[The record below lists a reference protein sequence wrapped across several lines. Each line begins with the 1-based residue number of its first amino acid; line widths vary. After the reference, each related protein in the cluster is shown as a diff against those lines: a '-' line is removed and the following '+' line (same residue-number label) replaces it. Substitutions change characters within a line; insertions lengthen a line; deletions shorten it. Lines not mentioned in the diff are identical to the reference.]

1 MTDEDYVLY
10 KQSGKHWMHDNM
22 SLEKKHRLDFVV
34 CSTNALVVHFI
45 IKFQDMADDLAL
57 KRCLF
62 VLSQTGYGGP
72 TAVTGTA
79 DTAGQKEGKKDPHLL
94 KVGRVA

>member
-1 MTDEDYVLY
+1 
-10 KQSGKHWMHDNM
+10 
-22 SLEKKHRLDFVV
+22 
-34 CSTNALVVHFI
+34 
-45 IKFQDMADDLAL
+45 MAEDLAL

-79 DTAGQKEGKKDPHLL
+79 DTADTAGQKEGKEDPPRLL
-94 KVGRVA
+94 